1 MGVERLKRMQKPL
14 AHTFSFLL
22 IIRRNAIV
30 GPERQWLLSQL
41 DSMIRRLNVIAAL
54 GEFRR
59 GLKRGTANQKGGWFL
74 FAARL
79 NYGRR
84 SFSNR
89 RRAESCESWYSKIN
103 LVPGTLAHTCQVC
116 R

>member
-14 AHTFSFLL
+14 PRSFSFLL

-59 GLKRGTANQKGGWFL
+59 GLNAGPQTKKAAGFSLRRG
-74 FAARL
+74 
-79 NYGRR
+79 
-84 SFSNR
+84 
-89 RRAESCESWYSKIN
+89 
-103 LVPGTLAHTCQVC
+103 
-116 R
+116 

>member
-1 MGVERLKRMQKPL
+1 MKRMQKRSPRS
-14 AHTFSFLL
+14 FSFLL

-59 GLKRGTANQKGGWFL
+59 GLNAGPKRRLVSLCGEVELWETLL
-74 FAARL
+74 FK
-79 NYGRR
+79 
-84 SFSNR
+84 
-89 RRAESCESWYSKIN
+89 SKE
-103 LVPGTLAHTCQVC
+103 G
-116 R
+116 